1 MPGGNWEVARRFF
14 STGRKLVKKSL
25 DSPKKPCYNRH
36 DRLKTMKGAPAMKK
50 TNMGSSF
57 YYYAFFRFYREF
69 SFDARK
75 QTADRT

>member
-1 MPGGNWEVARRFF
+1 
-14 STGRKLVKKSL
+14 
-25 DSPKKPCYNRH
+25 
-36 DRLKTMKGAPAMKK
+36 MKGDPRAMKK

-69 SFDARK
+69 SFDARE

>member
-1 MPGGNWEVARRFF
+1 
-14 STGRKLVKKSL
+14 
-25 DSPKKPCYNRH
+25 
-36 DRLKTMKGAPAMKK
+36 MKK
-50 TNMGSSF
+50 TNMAISASF